1 MTDTENLPDRKYQD
15 LYEDYQILSEEYQV
29 LSNVCRDIYDDY
41 QLLSEEYQNLDDE
54 YQDLYDNYAIC
65 RSGAELDNEKKLKE
79 QIAGLKKEISELKD
93 QVEDL
98 EETCCIGGGRI
109 SDLEYLIGALRT
121 QIRQYSER
129 YSKIQR
135 LVMPFAAYCSQNSEN
150 DRPEIDRLICAFK
163 DSMTKILAETMMLIQ
178 SLSRYNELHK
188 PISD

>member
-1 MTDTENLPDRKYQD
+1 MTDTDNLSDRKYQD
-15 LYEDYQILSEEYQV
+15 LYKDYQILSEEYQV

-79 QIAGLKKEISELKD
+79 QIAGLKKENSELKD

-98 EETCCIGGGRI
+98 EETCGMCGGRI
-109 SDLEYLIGALRT
+109 SDLEYLINALRT

-135 LVMPFAAYCSQNSEN
+135 LVMPFAAYCSQNSEK
-150 DRPEIDRLICAFK
+150 DRPEIDQLICAFK
-163 DSMTKILAETMMLIQ
+163 DSMTKILTETETLIQ
-178 SLSRYNELHK
+178 SLSRY
-188 PISD
+188 SG

>member
-79 QIAGLKKEISELKD
+79 SLEANRQAILLKQKKIQEERE
-93 QVEDL
+93 EDL
-98 EETCCIGGGRI
+98 RI
-109 SDLEYLIGALRT
+109 QRYNVQRPKKRSN
-121 QIRQYSER
+121 
-129 YSKIQR
+129 YSKKKR
-135 LVMPFAAYCSQNSEN
+135 N
-150 DRPEIDRLICAFK
+150 
-163 DSMTKILAETMMLIQ
+163 
-178 SLSRYNELHK
+178 
-188 PISD
+188 